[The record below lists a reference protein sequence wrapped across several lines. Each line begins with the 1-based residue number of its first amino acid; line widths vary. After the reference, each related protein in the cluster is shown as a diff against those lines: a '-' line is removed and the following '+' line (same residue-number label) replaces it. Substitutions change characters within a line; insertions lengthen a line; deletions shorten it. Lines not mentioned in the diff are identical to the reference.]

1 VKKWLVLALVAGC
14 GRVVPP
20 HASAVDAERSHI
32 AVGELERGRSLLVSK
47 CGASCHA
54 APLPSAHTA
63 REWPASLDEMSSR
76 ANLTIGD
83 RHLIEEYLVA
93 MSRE

>member
-1 VKKWLVLALVAGC
+1 MKKWLFVALFAGC
-14 GRVVPP
+14 GRITPP
-20 HASAVDAERSHI
+20 HVTAVDAERSHV

-47 CGASCHA
+47 CGASCHS
-54 APLPSAHTA
+54 APLPSQHTA

-76 ANLTIGD
+76 ANLSFGD